1 MDNYYFHMD
10 NLSVGYD
17 KKALIHDICIGI
29 EKGEIVTLIGPNGSG
44 KSTILKSITR
54 QLQIIGGK
62 VYFDDRN
69 LNSFSYKE
77 LSTRMAVVL
86 TERMRP
92 ELMTC
97 HDIVATGRY
106 PYTGRL
112 GILSRKDEEKVEEAM
127 RAVHAESLGSRDFNN
142 ISDGQRQRVLLARAI
157 CQEPD
162 IIILDEP
169 TSFLDIKHKL
179 DLLSILR
186 DMAKKKQI
194 TVIMSLHEID
204 LAQKIADKIICVKG
218 DTISHFGKPEEI
230 FEENMIREL
239 YEINNGFFDPL
250 FGSIELP
257 KPEGEAKTFVICG
270 NGTGIPVFRQLQKVH
285 TPFIAGVLYTND
297 VDYRLARLLADQV
310 ITEKPFMEISGETF
324 QKALKAMESCD
335 RVICT
340 SVPVGSCNKRL
351 GELIEAAK
359 KMGCWQENDTY
370 VPSPGD
376 AILYDWQDNGIGD
389 NTGNPDHVGTVIE
402 VHKESGYM
410 VIEEGNYSNAVKKRT
425 LSINGKFIRG
435 FITPKYDDNTVAA
448 PGLSKDKDIK
458 TIAHEVIVGLWG
470 SGENRKKLLTEYG
483 YSYSEVQ
490 NMVNQILNGSAVTPS
505 NTKQDQNQSV
515 SKKVVATCSAKQ
527 FNKTYA
533 GEYKTTA
540 VLYCRNDA
548 GTNKKAIC
556 KIPAGTK
563 VKCYGYYTMANGVK
577 WLYIQFVLDGVQY
590 TGFSSSAYLAK

>member
-1 MDNYYFHMD
+1 MDNYYFHME

-29 EKGEIVTLIGPNGSG
+29 KKGEIVTLIGPNGSG

-112 GILSRKDEEKVEEAM
+112 GILSREDEEKVEEAM

-218 DTISHFGKPEEI
+218 DTISHFGKPEDI
-230 FEENMIREL
+230 FEENMIKEL

-257 KPEGEAKTFVICG
+257 KPDGEAKTFVICG
-270 NGTGIPVFRQLQKVH
+270 NGTGIPIFRQLQKDH
-285 TPFIAGVLYTND
+285 TPFIAGILYTND
-297 VDYRLARLLADQV
+297 VDYRLARLLASKV
-310 ITEKPFMEISGETF
+310 ITEEPFMEISEEAF
-324 QKALKAMESCD
+324 QKAQKAMKSCE
-335 RVICT
+335 RIICT
-340 SVPVGSCNKRL
+340 AVPVGSCNKRL
-351 GELIEAAK
+351 GELIDAATK
-359 KMGCWQENDTY
+359 
-370 VPSPGD
+370 
-376 AILYDWQDNGIGD
+376 
-389 NTGNPDHVGTVIE
+389 
-402 VHKESGYM
+402 SGKTEFVYFCL
-410 VIEEGNYSNAVKKRT
+410 A
-425 LSINGKFIRG
+425 G
-435 FITPKYDDNTVAA
+435 FFD
-448 PGLSKDKDIK
+448 
-458 TIAHEVIVGLWG
+458 
-470 SGENRKKLLTEYG
+470 
-483 YSYSEVQ
+483 
-490 NMVNQILNGSAVTPS
+490 
-505 NTKQDQNQSV
+505 SV
-515 SKKVVATCSAKQ
+515 SLQDSFFT
-527 FNKTYA
+527 
-533 GEYKTTA
+533 
-540 VLYCRNDA
+540 LY
-548 GTNKKAIC
+548 
-556 KIPAGTK
+556 
-563 VKCYGYYTMANGVK
+563 
-577 WLYIQFVLDGVQY
+577 
-590 TGFSSSAYLAK
+590 